1 MTSLEGG
8 NMMMLRALFLAVAL
22 MCAACGADGGG
33 DSPPLDSAPAA
44 DAVPDVAA
52 PQGLPFQAFYE
63 EVRAHALGHDYL
75 DGDWQEDFGDAAF
88 WGPAFLIRV
97 GSAEE
102 RTDYLAVADEA
113 FQRNLAVLRQATG
126 DLGYFMDSLDEVLMA
141 ALGVIEVL
149 SETGDTAGQD
159 DLDAL
164 VDLVN
169 MSVEGLG
176 TYLDVDV
183 DSYALNTYGPTAI
196 TATIALLNLRYAEL
210 LDTPLSA
217 ARLATGRSMLAATD
231 AAAWDGEAY
240 RFRPGEDK
248 RYLYPNVVSIM
259 ANATAFR
266 LTGDAAY
273 RTRALAT
280 HQGIQVLKAPDLGC
294 YYSPYSATYM
304 GAQTEVYST
313 LSSQNYTILAL
324 SLLYEITGDETYRT
338 EIVEIATF
346 IEAYLWEDGRILH
359 HWMDGHLAVPTDP
372 EYFCSGC
379 NLQFLYACWY
389 AETWVWPAR

>member
-1 MTSLEGG
+1 MTRQL
-8 NMMMLRALFLAVAL
+8 ALFATILL
-22 MCAACGADGGG
+22 SSFACDSGSGGA
-33 DSPPLDSAPAA
+33 SPAQDTNPAA
-44 DAVPDVAA
+44 DVAPDAAVA
-52 PQGLPFQAFYE
+52 QGLPFQAFYE
-63 EVRAHALGHDYL
+63 EVRVHALGHDYL
-75 DGDWQEDFGDAAF
+75 DGDWLEDFGDAAF

-97 GSAEE
+97 GSAEDRE
-102 RTDYLAVADEA
+102 DYLAVADEA

-149 SETGDTAGQD
+149 AATGDTAGLD

-164 VDLVN
+164 LDLVN

-196 TATIALLNLRYAEL
+196 TATVALLNLRYAEL
-210 LDTPLSA
+210 LDTPLVE
-217 ARLATGRSMLAATD
+217 ARLATGQAMMAATD
-231 AAAWDGEAY
+231 AEAWGGDAY

-259 ANATAFR
+259 ANATAYR
-266 LTGDAAY
+266 LTGDAGY
-273 RTRALAT
+273 RVRAVQT
-280 HQGIQVLKAPDLGC
+280 YQGIQALKAPELGC
-294 YYSPYSATYM
+294 YYSPYSAAYM

-324 SLLYEITGDETYRT
+324 SLLYEITGDDLYRS
-338 EIVEIATF
+338 EIVEVATF
-346 IEAYLWEDGRILH
+346 IQDYLWEDGRILH
-359 HWMDGHLAVPTDP
+359 HWMDGHIAAPSDP

-389 AETWVWPAR
+389 AETWVWPNP